1 MLLSELS
8 QAKPQVEIEMELL
21 AANNSSSRSLGLT
34 LPNSTA
40 LVNFSKTLANV
51 SYDRPASFLNFLTFG
66 GGATFLGLGLGNAQ
80 LLASYTKSETQTILK
95 TMLVVSDG
103 QAATLHIGDKYPII
117 TSQYS
122 SGATSGVNPPP
133 VVNFEELGLV
143 LKVTP
148 FVHGLD
154 EVTMEIEAEFK
165 VLGSGGFNGIPVIN
179 TRKFQSKLRLSTT
192 EWAVVAGLMTNSD
205 ARTLSGIAGLSSVP
219 VLGTLL
225 SRTGRDRDASDVLL
239 MLKPRV
245 VVMPASERMT
255 RRYWYG
261 SETRPRSPI

>member
-1 MLLSELS
+1 
-8 QAKPQVEIEMELL
+8 
-21 AANNSSSRSLGLT
+21 
-34 LPNSTA
+34 
-40 LVNFSKTLANV
+40 
-51 SYDRPASFLNFLTFG
+51 
-66 GGATFLGLGLGNAQ
+66 
-80 LLASYTKSETQTILK
+80 
-95 TMLVVSDG
+95 
-103 QAATLHIGDKYPII
+103 
-117 TSQYS
+117 
-122 SGATSGVNPPP
+122 
-133 VVNFEELGLV
+133 
-143 LKVTP
+143 
-148 FVHGLD
+148 
-154 EVTMEIEAEFK
+154 
-165 VLGSGGFNGIPVIN
+165 VIN